1 MRRGAVSAGTRGLI
15 RIVLGSST
23 LILGACELPQVSSDE
38 NVVVILGE
46 SFTMGSA
53 NDAQVLL
60 RERYGVAD
68 PALVQ
73 HEHPAHPVQLENF
86 RLDRLEVTNYWYQ
99 KFLTEQPQWR
109 ANKLPEALADPS
121 YLAHWSQG
129 TFVPGQADMPVRHVT
144 WHAAQAY
151 CQWAGGRLPTEAE
164 WEFAARAGGSAQFP
178 WGDAPPQPS
187 LANYEQSPHAA
198 PTVVGSYPPTG
209 YGVYDL
215 AGNVAEWVQ
224 DEWRDDYR
232 TAHQG
237 ANTGGDKG
245 QVQARPA
252 VVRGGSYMS
261 TEFALRTRS
270 RHPQDAASASAET
283 GFRCAYPGV
292 L

>member
-1 MRRGAVSAGTRGLI
+1 MRRGAVSAGTRQLI
-15 RIVLGSST
+15 RITIGSCA
-23 LILGACELPQVSSDE
+23 LVLGACEMPQVSSDE

-53 NDAQVLL
+53 TDAEALL
-60 RERYGVAD
+60 RDRYGLED
-68 PALVQ
+68 PTLVQ
-73 HEHPAHPVQLENF
+73 REHPAHPVELGNF
-86 RLDRLEVTNYWYQ
+86 RLDRLEVTNFWYE
-99 KFLTEQPQWR
+99 KFLTAQPQWR
-109 ANKLPEALADPS
+109 PGKVPEDLADPM
-121 YLAHWSQG
+121 YLAHWSNG
-129 TFVPGQADMPVRHVT
+129 TFVPGEADMPVRHIT

-151 CQWAGGRLPTEAE
+151 CEWAGGRLPTEAE
-164 WEFAARAGGSAQFP
+164 WEFAARAGGTAQFP

-187 LANYEQSPHAA
+187 LANYQQSPHSA

-232 TAHQG
+232 TAQQ
-237 ANTGGDKG
+237 APSTGGDKG
-245 QVQARPA
+245 QIQRRPA

-261 TEFALRTRS
+261 EMFALRTRS
-270 RHPQDAASASAET
+270 RRPQDAVSTSAET